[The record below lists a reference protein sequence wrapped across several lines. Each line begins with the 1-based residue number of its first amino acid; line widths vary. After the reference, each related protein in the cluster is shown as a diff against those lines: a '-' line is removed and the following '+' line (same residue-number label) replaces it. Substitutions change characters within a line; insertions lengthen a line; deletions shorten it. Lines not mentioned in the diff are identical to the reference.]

1 MGVPMKY
8 CVVAAVNNNVILDQ
22 NLADSPMLLDGMEF
36 IARRDYSSAAVA
48 YNSGLDA
55 TASDVIIFAHQD
67 VYFPQPWFNQLQAGI
82 RAIEQTDD
90 KWGVIGVY
98 GVTDTGSHVGHCWSS
113 GLGVDLGAKFS
124 LPQRVASID
133 ELVIILR
140 RSSGLRF
147 DENLP
152 GFHLYG
158 TDIVK
163 TSLAS
168 GSSAYVIHAPVVH
181 NSNPVKT
188 LSGAYSDAYRYMQ
201 RKWKESLPV
210 PTTVVPVTH
219 FGYPLLRYKVRRLLK
234 KWLLMETMHTV
245 ASREF
250 GRKIALRL
258 GFETAVQE
266 RSSE

>member
-1 MGVPMKY
+1 MGY
-8 CVVAAVNNNVILDQ
+8 CVVAAVNNDVILAQ
-22 NLADSPMLLDGMEF
+22 NLADSPMLLGGMEF
-36 IARRDYSSAAVA
+36 IAQRDYSSATVA

-67 VYFPQPWFNQLQAGI
+67 VYFPQPWFTQLQAGI

-98 GVTDTGSHVGHCWSS
+98 GVTDTGSHFGHCWSS
-113 GLGVDLGAKFS
+113 GLGTVLGGKFTQ
-124 LPQRVASID
+124 PQQVVSID

-168 GSSAYVIHAPVVH
+168 GSRAYVIHAPVVH
-181 NSNPVKT
+181 NSNPVET

-201 RKWKESLPV
+201 GKWKESLPV
-210 PTTVVPVTH
+210 PTTVVPVTR
-219 FGYPLLRYKVRRLLK
+219 FGYPLMRYKLRRALKRMLL
-234 KWLLMETMHTV
+234 LETIRT
-245 ASREF
+245 AGPREF
-250 GRKIALRL
+250 GRNIALRL
-258 GFETAVQE
+258 GFEMAVQE